1 MKILFGGAL
10 TIFIREEDFTKI
22 DIDQNLISYTRPNG
36 TQAFIRFK
44 YTIPGSN
51 QDHQDAYKLCSTS
64 KSQER
69 TPAAERES
77 QSLKVDSK
85 NSQIRRSNEV
95 PNALERKFSELET
108 QVHALNRSFNSQ
120 PLTPAL
126 MLMDNKIKELEQTIN
141 SSQTLK
147 ISEYSTTIKKLQER
161 VMNVD
166 EVQLPEVRKT
176 WKLNEDKIDRT
187 FAEAF
192 ARIEILKE
200 KMDPT
205 KEIETPETAHSNNP
219 NKNTSE
225 PT

>member
-51 QDHQDAYKLCSTS
+51 QDHQDPHKLCSAS
-64 KSQER
+64 KWQER

-77 QSLKVDSK
+77 QSLKIDPK
-85 NSQIRRSNEV
+85 NSQIHRSNEV
-95 PNALERKFSELET
+95 QNTLERKLSELET
-108 QVHALNRSFNSQ
+108 KVHALNRSFNSQ
-120 PLTPAL
+120 LSTQTSV
-126 MLMDNKIKELEQTIN
+126 LMDKKIRGLEQSIN
-141 SSQTLK
+141 PSQTLK
-147 ISEYSTTIKKLQER
+147 ISELLTTIKELQER
-161 VMNVD
+161 VTNLD
-166 EVQLPEVRKT
+166 KVQLPEICNT
-176 WKLNEDKIDRT
+176 WKLNDDKLDRT

-192 ARIEILKE
+192 ARIETLKE
-200 KMDPT
+200 KMNPA
-205 KEIETPETAHSNNP
+205 KAVETPEIAHSNNP
-219 NKNTSE
+219 NMSNSE